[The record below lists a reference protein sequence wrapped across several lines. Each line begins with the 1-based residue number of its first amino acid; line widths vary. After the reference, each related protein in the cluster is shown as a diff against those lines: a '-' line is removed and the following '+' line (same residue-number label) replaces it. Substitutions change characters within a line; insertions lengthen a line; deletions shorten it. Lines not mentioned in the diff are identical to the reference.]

1 MADMAVTNFLDVY
14 EYAFTEI
21 EDVRLDNLMSEN
33 PALFLRRCWDYLR
46 NAIPLFTAPKGMQDK
61 LKDYEQ
67 PQFDSQSFV
76 GDGTS
81 TAFAGS
87 PGMADVTI
95 LIGEVVV
102 AVLSASE
109 ASPIATQNGVSYDF
123 ETGTIEFDVAPEAD
137 ADIQVDYYTDGYFNR
152 ELSVEEIAILAKCFS
167 VVWFN
172 KIANTFLRTTPKIKD
187 KNFNT
192 DSSFGVEQA
201 DTAKLRAM
209 RIELQDM
216 MSDYEQTMAYKVV
229 VPTGKQLLNRYQ
241 NG

>member
-1 MADMAVTNFLDVY
+1 MGTTPFMSVY
-14 EYAFTEI
+14 EYGFTEI
-21 EDVRLDNLMSEN
+21 DDVRMSDLMDEN

-46 NAIPLFTAPKGMQDK
+46 NAIPLFTDPKGMQDK
-61 LKDYEQ
+61 LQDYVA
-67 PQFDSQSFV
+67 PVFSDASFQ

-81 TAFAGS
+81 TVFHGEAGEQYV
-87 PGMADVTI
+87 DVLVNGSVVSVI
-95 LIGEVVV
+95 EVEGDAPVTV
-102 AVLSASE
+102 
-109 ASPIATQNGVSYDF
+109 NGVTYDPV
-123 ETGTIEFDVAPEAD
+123 TGDITFDTAPAADATIE
-137 ADIQVDYYTDGYFNR
+137 VDFSIDGYFNS
-152 ELSVEEIAILAKCFS
+152 ELNQDEIAILGKCFS

-216 MSDYEQTMAYKVV
+216 MAAYENTLAYKVV
-229 VPTGKQLLNRYQ
+229 VPAGRQLLHR
-241 NG
+241 